1 MAVRPDA
8 AIASISCADVAIAT
22 RSLLAFT
29 RSRQRAIESS
39 DSTVPSQKPQV
50 TVTAPTSAL
59 RNSLKVS
66 RVKWPHC
73 RPSINMA
80 CSF

>member
-1 MAVRPDA
+1 M
-8 AIASISCADVAIAT
+8 ASISPTVVAMAT
-22 RSLLAFT
+22 RSLFAAT

-59 RNSLKVS
+59 RSSAKVS
-66 RVKWPHC
+66 RVKCPH
-73 RPSINMA
+73 
-80 CSF
+80 